1 MDNGVVRIWQ
11 FRLPRQLLHL
21 AGIRAVQPPRVVSV
35 KRRIAEVA
43 VVKCQV
49 VAFHVMFQS
58 FGSWEDLLIL
68 LPPTSDLRT

>member
-1 MDNGVVRIWQ
+1 MYNGVVRIWQ

-43 VVKCQV
+43 VV
-49 VAFHVMFQS
+49 
-58 FGSWEDLLIL
+58 L
-68 LPPTSDLRT
+68 LPSANS